1 MTRNQLKAKIEVSVE
16 LSGIERKLALRVYE
30 QREYLQKLIKLKD
43 YATMHKCNF
52 QRKQL
57 ELLKGELNGKNR

>member
-1 MTRNQLKAKIEVSVE
+1 MLRSQLKEKFEVSNE
-16 LSGIERKLALRVYE
+16 LSGIERKLAVRIYE
-30 QREYLQKLIKLKD
+30 QRKYLQRLSKLKD

-57 ELLKGELNGKNR
+57 ELLKGELNG